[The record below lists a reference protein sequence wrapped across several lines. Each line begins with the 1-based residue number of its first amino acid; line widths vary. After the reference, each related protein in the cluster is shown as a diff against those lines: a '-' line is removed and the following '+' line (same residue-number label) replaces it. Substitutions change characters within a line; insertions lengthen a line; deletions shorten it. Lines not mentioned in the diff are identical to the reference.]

1 MFETLTIGNEHETD
15 LKADNTAEI
24 EGKINECRTV
34 HLMNLQTVDNTGLEH
49 LLSHQEIPDAEQMT
63 ITNKLLEADNTAKG
77 IKVIVGKIPDKLLM
91 IINRIMHGN
100 KQIEILSNGGTNKFT
115 QEVIRKE
122 LDMLTSRKSRQ
133 IGREH
138 HGDKIKDT
146 LTNSTRN
153 LATHSV
159 GDNRLMDIGSIPNLN
174 GLGRAYSIISH
185 HISVFPT
192 KDTFTGIHLTWD
204 CESTT
209 QAANRQNGFPSL
221 CIRRFPQIGSRR
233 RRIKQTDNR

>member
-1 MFETLTIGNEHETD
+1 
-15 LKADNTAEI
+15 
-24 EGKINECRTV
+24 
-34 HLMNLQTVDNTGLEH
+34 MNLLTVDNIGLAH
-49 LLSHQEIPDAEQMT
+49 LHSNQEIPDAEQMV
-63 ITNKLLEADNTAKG
+63 ITNKILETDNT
-77 IKVIVGKIPDKLLM
+77 VRDRNLIVGIDPDKLDMM
-91 IINRIMHGN
+91 ISNTIHGI
-100 KQIEILSNGGTNKFT
+100 KQTETLINGGTNKFT
-115 QEVIRKE
+115 PEEQCIE

-133 IGREH
+133 TGREH

-185 HISVFPT
+185 HGSVLQT

-204 CESTT
+204 CESTG
-209 QAANRQNGFPSL
+209 QALNRQNGFSSL
-221 CIRRFPQIGSRR
+221 CIAKVP
-233 RRIKQTDNR
+233 